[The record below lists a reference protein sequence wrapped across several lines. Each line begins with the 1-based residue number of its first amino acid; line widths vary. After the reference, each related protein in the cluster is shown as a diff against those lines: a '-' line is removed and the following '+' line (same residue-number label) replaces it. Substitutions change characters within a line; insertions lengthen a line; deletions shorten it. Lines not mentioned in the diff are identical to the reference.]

1 MKYEFE
7 QMEKYW
13 NMKLESERKPYEE
26 QINQNEKTILKM
38 QLKLRNV
45 QKQLSTSFTV
55 ARRGKQHADT
65 RETTGQITT
74 KVKIIFMFSLI
85 LSLSLVCKL
94 QGYRKDLFE

>member
-55 ARRGKQHADT
+55 ARRGKQHADN

-74 KVKIIFMFSLI
+74 KVKIIFLFSLI